1 MCIVRTKSEWKGTRP
16 VWTTC
21 ESKQVNRAIGSSSG
35 VRPLSLCTFTSS
47 YRNPRLNWSNSSYN
61 HSNCMTAVSIP
72 CAVPCAVTIRLWLP
86 LYHAVTYSQ
95 NQRPSKQKKKK
106 KVKAER
112 HGLLYPRSSSSYVFE
127 TPNKSQCNIDVFQ
140 NEFPD
145 EMRLMDHSSCLKLPG
160 CLLPTACPL
169 SDLATQRWWLRS
181 VTSHSSI
188 EAQAQPWFVHI
199 GR

>member
-1 MCIVRTKSEWKGTRP
+1 MEYVHL
-16 VWTTC
+16 
-21 ESKQVNRAIGSSSG
+21 A
-35 VRPLSLCTFTSS
+35 
-47 YRNPRLNWSNSSYN
+47 
-61 HSNCMTAVSIP
+61 
-72 CAVPCAVTIRLWLP
+72 CAHLP
-86 LYHAVTYSQ
+86 LLTETLGSIDQIVATTTATAWPRSQSHA
-95 NQRPSKQKKKK
+95 PSPYGCDSPFITLSHTAKTKGQASKKKKKK

-112 HGLLYPRSSSSYVFE
+112 HGLLYPRSSSSYFFK

-145 EMRLMDHSSCLKLPG
+145 EMRLTDHSSCLKLPG